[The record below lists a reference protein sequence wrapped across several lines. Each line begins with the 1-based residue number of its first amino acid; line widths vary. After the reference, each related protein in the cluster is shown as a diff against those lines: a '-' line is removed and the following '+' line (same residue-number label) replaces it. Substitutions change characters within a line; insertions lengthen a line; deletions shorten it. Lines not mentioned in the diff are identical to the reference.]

1 MACKCICSQLIKLI
15 YIITLVHRV
24 RVQTSLLLLPQAI
37 RLSIYQ
43 NPMTINSITQTET
56 SDVPSKGDDTADVL
70 DVGCAV
76 VEMLI
81 FVHDE
86 DVVVY
91 LYVVSGPD
99 PRPMT
104 HTCKAHLF

>member
-1 MACKCICSQLIKLI
+1 MI

-24 RVQTSLLLLPQAI
+24 RVQTSLLRSQGI

-70 DVGCAV
+70 DLECAV
-76 VEMLI
+76 VMLV

-91 LYVVSGPD
+91 LYVVSDPD
-99 PRPMT
+99 PRPI
-104 HTCKAHLF
+104 HAKLIFLEIEVEP